1 MNEEFIFNIWF
12 IVDIG
17 TSLSTHCYIRPYSL
31 LGNDDDKLKVLH
43 ILAETDFK
51 SCERIRYSEKMNAT
65 YGNGQALEGIGH
77 ISVIKTY
84 FELNFEFFARK
95 AEEQLP
101 VIIKF
106 EGDGNGKNETI
117 KQTLPESP
125 LFVMTMLFE
134 NEYGEMKPYTS
145 KENITWI
152 ELERIRLNAKSE

>member
-1 MNEEFIFNIWF
+1 MEEFLFNIWF

-17 TSLSTHCYIRPYSL
+17 TNLSTHCYIRPYNLS
-31 LGNDDDKLKVLH
+31 GDDEEKLKVLH

-51 SCERIRYSEKMNAT
+51 SCERISFSEKMNAI
-65 YGNGQALEGIGH
+65 YGNGQALEGYGH
-77 ISVIKTY
+77 ISVIKNY
-84 FELNFEFFARK
+84 FELNFEFFVRK

-101 VIIKF
+101 VLVKF

-145 KENITWI
+145 NENITWI
-152 ELERIRLNAKSE
+152 ELEKIRLNVKRE